1 MPCHWTKDGDGNPVM
16 IPECYGGANDPE
28 HCTCNI
34 TGSELD
40 KLREA
45 LREAEERIERMRAAT
60 QRFNERYAQVF
71 NHNRALRARIL
82 ELEAQPVR

>member
-34 TGSELD
+34 AGSELD
-40 KLREA
+40 KLREE
-45 LREAEERIERMRAAT
+45 LREAYERIERMRLAT
-60 QRFNERYAQVF
+60 HRQNERYLQVF
-71 NHNRALRARIL
+71 NANRNLRARIA
-82 ELEAQPVR
+82 ELEAQPAQ